1 MNDHVTYEVQDGVAV
16 LTIAHP
22 PVNALSFSVRSG
34 LFDAVERAD
43 LDPTVRSV
51 LIRAQG
57 RTFPAGADV
66 REFGKPRAKPILST
80 VVARIEACSKPV
92 VAAVQGTALGG
103 GFEVALGAH
112 YRLADRKARFGLPE
126 VGLGVLPGGGGT
138 QRVPR
143 LTGAAPALDLMLSGK
158 PVSAQTASDLGLVD
172 ALVDGDVA
180 AAGFAFARDLAEKGA
195 APRPTRDRREG
206 FNDVA
211 AYTAA
216 IAARRAEAAK
226 SPLAAPGK
234 IVDCVEAAML
244 LPFDAGIAMERAAFD
259 DCENSEGAR
268 ALRHAFFAERRAAK
282 VPELDGAT
290 LREVNTIGVVGAGTM
305 GTGIAVAC
313 LDAGF
318 PVTLVERDDDGLM
331 RGVERIDAI
340 YDRSV
345 SKGRIDATTRDAR
358 MGLLS
363 GTTRMED
370 LGRVDLVI
378 EAVFEE
384 TSVKEGVFAQ
394 LDAVMKPGAILATNT
409 SYLDINA
416 LAETISRP
424 EDVVG
429 YHFFSPANI
438 MKLLEIVVA
447 DKTDPNVV
455 ATGFALAKKLRKVP
469 VRAGVTD
476 GFIGNRI
483 LAAYRLAADF
493 MLEDG
498 ATPAQIDAA
507 MRAYGFPVGPYQVL
521 DIAGLDIS
529 WARRKRLAATRDPAH
544 RYVTIGDTLCERGW
558 FGQKAG
564 RGYYLYDDG
573 SRVGREDPEVL
584 QVITEAR
591 ADKGIAPRTFT
602 VEEIQARCLGAMANE
617 GARLLEEG
625 VALRPSDIDV
635 VLFFGY
641 GFPRWRGGPMM
652 AADLRGLL
660 TVENELKSWM
670 EEAPEFWT
678 PAPLWDDLVKNGRHF
693 ADMNDD

>member
-43 LDPTVRSV
+43 SDPTVRSV
-51 LIRAQG
+51 LIRADG

-103 GFEVALGAH
+103 GFEIALGAH

-143 LTGAAPALDLMLSGK
+143 ITGAGPALDLMLSGK
-158 PVSAQTASDLGLVD
+158 PITAEKASDLGLVD

-180 AAGFAFARDLAEKGA
+180 TAGFAFARDLADKGA
-195 APRPTRDRREG
+195 APRPTCERRDG

-211 AYTAA
+211 TYSAA
-216 IAARRAEAAK
+216 IAVRRVEAAK
-226 SPLAAPGK
+226 SSLAAPGK

-244 LPFDAGIAMERAAFD
+244 LPFETGIAMERAAFD

-268 ALRHAFFAERRAAK
+268 SLRHAFFAERRAAK

-318 PVTLVERDDDGLM
+318 PVTLVERDDEGLV

-340 YDRSV
+340 YERSLT
-345 SKGRIDATTRDAR
+345 KGRIDEATRDLR

-394 LDAVMKPGAILATNT
+394 LDGVMKPGAILATNT
-409 SYLDINA
+409 SYLDINS
-416 LAETISRP
+416 LAATISRP

-544 RYVTIGDTLCERGW
+544 RYVTVGDTLCERGW
-558 FGQKAG
+558 FGQKSG
-564 RGYYLYDDG
+564 RGYYLYDEG

-584 QVITEAR
+584 QVIAEAR
-591 ADKGIAPRTFT
+591 AAKGITPRSFT
-602 VEEIQARCLGAMANE
+602 TEEIQARCLGAMANE

-635 VLFFGY
+635 VLFYGY

-660 TVENELKSWM
+660 VVENELKSWV

-678 PAPLWDDLVKNGRHF
+678 PSPLWDELVKNGRHF
-693 ADMNDD
+693 ADMNGD

>member
-1 MNDHVTYEVQDGVAV
+1 M
-16 LTIAHP
+16 
-22 PVNALSFSVRSG
+22 
-34 LFDAVERAD
+34 
-43 LDPTVRSV
+43 
-51 LIRAQG
+51 
-57 RTFPAGADV
+57 
-66 REFGKPRAKPILST
+66 
-80 VVARIEACSKPV
+80 
-92 VAAVQGTALGG
+92 
-103 GFEVALGAH
+103 
-112 YRLADRKARFGLPE
+112 
-126 VGLGVLPGGGGT
+126 
-138 QRVPR
+138 
-143 LTGAAPALDLMLSGK
+143 
-158 PVSAQTASDLGLVD
+158 
-172 ALVDGDVA
+172 A
-180 AAGFAFARDLAEKGA
+180 AAGFAFARDLAEKGGA
-195 APRPTRDRREG
+195 APRPTRARRDG

-226 SPLAAPGK
+226 SPLAAPPGK

-259 DCENSEGAR
+259 DCENSEGGAR

-282 VPELDGAT
+282 VPELDGAA

-318 PVTLVERDDDGLM
+318 PVTLVERDDEGLM
-331 RGVERIDAI
+331 RGGVEKIDAI
-340 YDRSV
+340 YERSL
-345 SKGRIDATTRDAR
+345 SKGRIDVATRDAR
-358 MGLLS
+358 MRLLS

-370 LGRVDLVI
+370 LGGRVDLVI

-384 TSVKEGVFAQ
+384 ISVKEGGVFAQ

-438 MKLLEIVVA
+438 MKLLEVVVA

-564 RGYYLYDDG
+564 RGYYLYDAG
-573 SRVGREDPEVL
+573 SRVGGREDPPEVL
-584 QVITEAR
+584 QTIAEAR
-591 ADKGIAPRTFT
+591 AAKGGITPPRAFT
-602 VEEIQARCLGAMANE
+602 TEEIQARCLGGAMANE

-625 VALRPSDIDV
+625 VALRPPSDIDV

-641 GFPRWRGGPMM
+641 GFPRWRGGGPMM

-660 TVENELKSWM
+660 TVENELKSWVP
-670 EEAPEFWT
+670 EAPPEFWT
-678 PAPLWDDLVKNGRHF
+678 PPAPLW
-693 ADMNDD
+693 MIW

>member
-16 LTIAHP
+16 LTISHP

-34 LFDAVERAD
+34 LLEAVERAD
-43 LDPTVRSV
+43 ADPTVRSV
-51 LIRAQG
+51 LIRAAG

-80 VVARIEACSKPV
+80 VVARIETLSKPV
-92 VAAVQGTALGG
+92 VAAVHGTALGG
-103 GFEVALGAH
+103 GFEIALGAH
-112 YRLADRKARFGLPE
+112 YRLAARSARFGLPE

-143 LTGAAPALDLMLSGK
+143 LVGAGPALDLMLSGK
-158 PVSAQTASDLGLVD
+158 PISAEKARELGLVD
-172 ALVDGDVA
+172 VLVDGDLEAEGLV
-180 AAGFAFARDLAEKGA
+180 FARNLAEKGDP
-195 APRPTRDRREG
+195 PRPTRDRREG
-206 FNDVA
+206 FADPA
-211 AYTAA
+211 AYQAEIT
-216 IAARRAEAAK
+216 ARRAKVAGSPIEA
-226 SPLAAPGK
+226 PRK

-244 LPFDAGIAMERAAFD
+244 LPFEAGIAMERAAFD
-259 DCENSEGAR
+259 DCENSDGAR

-282 VPELDGAT
+282 VPELEGAS

-305 GTGIAVAC
+305 GTGIAVVC
-313 LDAGF
+313 LDAGI
-318 PVTLVERDDDGLM
+318 PVTLVERDDAGLI

-340 YDRSV
+340 YERSV
-345 SKGRIDATTRDAR
+345 AKGRIDAATRDAR
-358 MGLLS
+358 MGLLT

-370 LGRVDLVI
+370 LDAVDLVI

-384 TSVKEGVFAQ
+384 VSVKEAVFAQ
-394 LDAVMKPGAILATNT
+394 LDQVMKPGAILATNT

-416 LAETISRP
+416 LAATISRP
-424 EDVVG
+424 QDVVG

-447 DKTDPNVV
+447 DKTDPDVV
-455 ATGFALAKKLRKVP
+455 ATGFALARKLRKVP

-507 MRAYGFPVGPYQVL
+507 MRDYGFPVGPYQVL

-529 WARRKRLAATRDPAH
+529 WARRKRLAATRNPAH
-544 RYVTIGDTLCERGW
+544 RYVAIGDHLCERGW
-558 FGQKAG
+558 LGQKTG
-564 RGYYLYDDG
+564 RGYYLYEAG
-573 SRVGREDPEVL
+573 SRVGTEDPEVL
-584 QVITEAR
+584 EIIAKER
-591 ADKGIAPRTFT
+591 AAKGISPRDFSA
-602 VEEIQARCLGAMANE
+602 EEIQARCLGAMANE

-635 VLFFGY
+635 VLLFGY

-652 AADLRGLL
+652 AADLRGLV
-660 TVENELKSWM
+660 TVESELKSWIK
-670 EEAPEFWT
+670 EAPEFWT
-678 PAPLWDDLVKNGRHF
+678 PAPLWDELIKNGRHF
-693 ADMNDD
+693 SDLNGD

>member
-1 MNDHVTYEVQDGVAV
+1 MNDHVAYEVRDGVAV
-16 LTIAHP
+16 LTITHP
-22 PVNALSFSVRSG
+22 PVNALSFTVRSG
-34 LFDAVERAD
+34 LFDGVERAES
-43 LDPTVRSV
+43 DPTVRSV
-51 LIRAQG
+51 LIRAEG

-66 REFGKPRAKPILST
+66 REFGRPRAEPILSK

-103 GFEVALGAH
+103 GFEIALGAH
-112 YRLADRKARFGLPE
+112 FRLAERSARFGLPE
-126 VGLGVLPGGGGT
+126 IGLGVLPGGGGT

-143 LTGAAPALDLMLSGK
+143 ITGAGPALDLMLSGK
-158 PVSAQTASDLGLVD
+158 PISAEKASDLGLVD
-172 ALVDGDVA
+172 ALVDGDVGK
-180 AAGFAFARDLAEKGA
+180 AGFAFARDLADKGA
-195 APRPTRDRREG
+195 KPRPTCDRRDG
-206 FNDVA
+206 FADA
-211 AYTAA
+211 SAYGAA

-226 SPLAAPGK
+226 SPLEAPAK

-244 LPFDAGIAMERAAFD
+244 LPFEAGIAMERASFD
-259 DCENSEGAR
+259 DCENSDGAR

-282 VPELDGAT
+282 VPELEGAT

-305 GTGIAVAC
+305 GTGIAVSC

-318 PVTLVERDDDGLM
+318 PVTLVERDDEGLL

-340 YDRSV
+340 YERSV
-345 SKGRIDATTRDAR
+345 SKGRMTEAARDAR
-358 MGLLS
+358 LGQLS

-370 LGRVDLVI
+370 LAQVDLVI

-416 LAETISRP
+416 LAATISRP

-544 RYVTIGDTLCERGW
+544 RYVAIGDRLCEHGW

-564 RGYYLYDDG
+564 RGYYLYEEG
-573 SRVGREDPEVL
+573 SRVGKEDPEVL
-584 QVITEAR
+584 QIIAEER
-591 ADKGIAPRTFT
+591 AAKGIVPRTFS
-602 VEEIQARCLGAMANE
+602 VEEIQNRCLAAMANE
-617 GARLLEEG
+617 GAHLVEEG

-635 VLFFGY
+635 VQFYGY

-652 AADLRGLL
+652 AAELRGLL
-660 TVENELKSWM
+660 SVENALKSWV
-670 EEAPEFWT
+670 EEAPEFWE
-678 PAPLWDDLVKNGRHF
+678 PAALWGELIKNGRGF
-693 ADMNDD
+693 SDLNEV